1 MEKIGWKEAVVAE
14 RDEMCENSD
23 ILQGWKLHCTIPQC
37 GEKRSYMLEAYM
49 KMDAS
54 QTVNIENVGS
64 YLFSFELKLSNQMEN
79 KTK

>member
-1 MEKIGWKEAVVAE
+1 
-14 RDEMCENSD
+14 
-23 ILQGWKLHCTIPQC
+23 
-37 GEKRSYMLEAYM
+37 MLEANM

-79 KTK
+79 KAK